1 MKILQV
7 MAGGQHGGAETAFVD
22 MCIAMHDAGLEVVAV
37 IRPSQHREEKLRAAG
52 VTVHTLPFGN
62 VIDVYT
68 RWALKRLIKQYK
80 PDIVQGW
87 MSRACNFIPRWSLSM
102 GIKSYK
108 TVARL
113 GSPYKL
119 KYFKSCEYFVALTPA
134 IQKHIEAAGVNANRI
149 TQIPN
154 FAEIEPA
161 KTKVRRADFQTPE
174 HAPLV
179 LGLGRLHPDKAFDTL
194 IKVAETLPDIHVWIA
209 GEGPQRTFVESL
221 IKELDLSD
229 RVKLLGWCDD
239 RAALF
244 EAVDLCAFISRDEG
258 FGTVFL
264 QSWAQKT
271 PLVVSEADGPKQFVV
286 DEKEGL
292 IVAIDDVDATSHAI
306 NRLLKEDGLASYLVE
321 NGYER
326 YQNNFTK
333 PVIVDAYSSFYKS
346 IIEAE

>member
-1 MKILQV
+1 
-7 MAGGQHGGAETAFVD
+7 MAGGQYGGAETAFVD
-22 MCIAMHDAGLEVVAV
+22 MCIAMHDAGIEIIAV
-37 IRPSQHREEKLRAAG
+37 IRKCQHRELKLKAAG
-52 VTVHTLPFGN
+52 ITVHTLPFGN
-62 VIDVYT
+62 IWDIYT
-68 RWALKRLIKQYK
+68 AWALKRLIKLYK

-87 MSRACNFIPRWSLSM
+87 MSRACAVIPKWTPSM
-102 GIKSYK
+102 GINPYK

-119 KYFKSCEYFVALTPA
+119 KYFKQCEYFVALTPA
-134 IQKHIEAAGVNANRI
+134 IQQHIEAAGINTSRI

-161 KTKVRRADFQTPE
+161 TTKIRRSDFQTPE
-174 HAPLV
+174 NAPLV

-194 IKVAETLPDIHVWIA
+194 IKVAANLPDIHVWIA
-209 GEGPQRTFVESL
+209 GEGAQRPFLENL
-221 IKELDLSD
+221 ISELGLSD

-244 EAVDLCAFISRDEG
+244 EVVDLCAFISRDEG

-271 PLVVSEADGPKQFVV
+271 PLIVSDADGPRQFVV

-292 IVAIDDVDATSHAI
+292 VVPIDDVNATSKAI
-306 NRLLKEDGLASYLVE
+306 ERIFNEEGLATKLVE

-326 YQNNFTK
+326 YQTHFTK
-333 PVIVDAYSSFYKS
+333 PVIVNEYLSYYRS
-346 IIEAE
+346 IFKADN